1 MGLAGVDLKLLRA
14 SLLGG
19 AIGDSLGAEIEFWS
33 LAQIRAQFPK
43 GVQELPP
50 HEGIVGAITDDT
62 QMTLSTVEGLIE
74 AYDRGMLRG
83 IWHPPSHVHAALL
96 RWLVTQGGKPRVEVG
111 HRGLMAEPSLNV
123 RRAPRLTCLSALEAA
138 TELGK
143 PAQNNSKGC
152 GAIMRVAPVALMLP
166 QDLVRDA
173 AVACS
178 ALTHGHPT
186 GQLAA
191 AAWAELLRYV
201 AQGDDLEAS
210 ALQIADE
217 YRALTGGDE
226 TAQAITAA
234 LAAPRDGQA
243 ETVEILGG
251 GWVAEEA
258 LAIALYAC
266 LAGRGF
272 EDALRIAVIRSGDS
286 DSTGA
291 TAGNMLGLMYADQV
305 TLHRWAG
312 RIECLDL
319 IDRCL
324 ADYSK
329 VFDALL
335 QW

>member
-1 MGLAGVDLKLLRA
+1 MGLAGVDPNLLRA

-43 GVQELPP
+43 GIQEPPP
-50 HEGIVGAITDDT
+50 HDGIVGAITDDT
-62 QMTLSTVEGLIE
+62 QMTLFTVEGLIE

-83 IWHPPSHVHAALL
+83 IWHPPSHVHEALL
-96 RWLVTQGGKPRVEVG
+96 RWLVTQGGKPRVEVR
-111 HRGLMAEPSLNV
+111 HRGLMVEPILNV
-123 RRAPRLTCLSALEAA
+123 RRAPGLTCLSALEAA
-138 TELGK
+138 TDLGK
-143 PAQNNSKGC
+143 PARNNSKGC
-152 GAIMRVAPVALMLP
+152 GTIMRVAPVALMLP
-166 QDLVRDA
+166 QDMVRGTA
-173 AVACS
+173 IACS
-178 ALTHGHPT
+178 ALTHEHPT

-234 LAAPRDGQA
+234 LSAPRDGQA

-272 EDALRIAVIRSGDS
+272 EDALRIAVTTVGIV
-286 DSTGA
+286 
-291 TAGNMLGLMYADQV
+291 TAP
-305 TLHRWAG
+305 G
-312 RIECLDL
+312 R
-319 IDRCL
+319 
-324 ADYSK
+324 
-329 VFDALL
+329 L
-335 QW
+335 QGTCWD